1 LGGDQYADLLGEAR
15 ARRVIVTRE
24 WLEAGVSLALGSDA
38 PTTPWLT
45 PQVTLFGAVARV
57 TLSNQRYEP
66 DQALTIQE
74 ALRAHT
80 MGSAYAGFEED
91 IKGSI
96 EPGKLADLAVWSED
110 PYTAPLQRLWQIPMA
125 MTLVGGEIVH
135 QV

>member
-1 LGGDQYADLLGEAR
+1 MFGEER
-15 ARRVIVTRE
+15 ANRIIVTRE
-24 WLEAGVSLALGSDA
+24 WLEAGVPVALGSDA

-45 PQVTLFGAVARV
+45 PQVTMFGAVTRI
-57 TLSNQRYEP
+57 TLSNQSYHPE
-66 DQALTIQE
+66 QCLTIQE

-96 EPGKLADLAVWSED
+96 EPGKLADLAVWNED
-110 PYTAPLQRLWQIPMA
+110 PYTAPLKQLWQIPIV
-125 MTLVGGEIVH
+125 MTLVNGEIVH

>member
-1 LGGDQYADLLGEAR
+1 M
-15 ARRVIVTRE
+15 T
-24 WLEAGVSLALGSDA
+24 LAE
-38 PTTPWLT
+38 
-45 PQVTLFGAVARV
+45 AVAR
-57 TLSNQRYEP
+57 LDRNNQPLQP

-80 MGSAYAGFEED
+80 LGSAYAAHEED

-110 PYTAPLQRLWQIPMA
+110 PYTAPLQRLWQIPIV

-135 QV
+135 QA